1 MDVFKYLKQV
11 NNHIKE
17 GAADDAREMGLE
29 YAGYGKWKDPKTGQ
43 VTHKSVKSGGQTTLQ
58 QLDKKEEPQK
68 QDKKPEEKKTLSS
81 FRKDSPEAPP
91 QRMDLSVA
99 KDKNPDETA
108 EFAAMAAAQG
118 MWPHFS
124 DERKQYHI
132 DQQKA
137 MAAQAEAEAEAAA
150 AAEAEKAAKEEEK
163 AAKEAEK
170 AAEMEPPPEKDR
182 GDFRTVDDIR
192 DEEEETT
199 DDEIEDED
207 LESQMSDIES
217 DYQQAI
223 KDATDRQRKTLDKKY
238 GAFREALQ
246 KIPAG
251 TGRSGFLQAMAHA
264 KTYEGRTNS
273 GAGKNNLGYADVQ
286 NLVANRDRLMK
297 GYGDGSAENIREFVR
312 SVRSN
317 EVSDEFVNASY
328 DILPDKFK
336 KSLSGKGN
344 VTGDARDPNDPNKA
358 HKDMHYIG
366 KDENGNAIRGSS
378 KNADRAKLM
387 WRIYLEQGGRDAY
400 TGLPLDLA
408 AMDLEHVRGFNN
420 SDDGKPGEK
429 EFFERENDDNFTLIN
444 SNVNQLKSNDSM
456 ENFFA
461 KHVDPHKDK
470 GEDEFGGIEALFEKQ
485 NKIGSVGEELSKT
498 LLGEGDKGMGD
509 SVTKEILLEHFGA
522 DDQRHTDLRNEFRK
536 AAGDD
541 KKTAGKANSIKSKL
555 GKTLLKA
562 MGLPRGHLD
571 PSGRRTV
578 ALQENVYRGFLQSV
592 ANAKPKDRQRY
603 YDGYREAIKAGNEE
617 RSPKAVNRVLVQL
630 GLIDEDILN
639 DRKAGRVF
647 KEGFNSKSFIFKYRK
662 S

>member
-1 MDVFKYLKQV
+1 MDVFKYLKKV

-58 QLDKKEEPQK
+58 QLDAKEAPQK
-68 QDKKPEEKKTLSS
+68 QDKKPEEKKTLSK
-81 FRKDSPEAPP
+81 FKKDAAQEPP
-91 QRMDLSVA
+91 KRMDLSVA
-99 KDKNPDETA
+99 KDADPEKTA
-108 EFAAMAAAQG
+108 EYSAMAAAGG
-118 MWPHFS
+118 MWPKFS

-150 AAEAEKAAKEEEK
+150 AAEQEKAAKEEEK

-182 GDFRTVDDIR
+182 GDFRTVDDVR
-192 DEEEETT
+192 DEEEDLT
-199 DDEIEDED
+199 DDEIEEED
-207 LESQMSDIES
+207 LEAQMSEIES
-217 DYQQAI
+217 DYQLAI
-223 KDATDRQRKTLDKKY
+223 KDANDRSRKKLDKQY
-238 GAFREALQ
+238 GAFREALS

-251 TGRSGFLQAMAHA
+251 AGRGSFLQAMAHA
-264 KTYEGRTNS
+264 KTFEGRTNS

-286 NLVANRDRLMK
+286 NLVANRDRLME
-297 GYGDGSAENIREFVR
+297 GYGDGSPEAIKKFVR
-312 SVRSN
+312 SVRSQ
-317 EVSDEFVNASY
+317 EVSDEFIDASFEL
-328 DILPDKFK
+328 LPKKFK
-336 KSLSGKGN
+336 DSLKIKGK
-344 VTGDARDPNDPNKA
+344 VTGDKYVSDDKA
-358 HKDMHYIG
+358 HDAIHYLG
-366 KDENGNAIRGSS
+366 KNDDGTDKRGQVGT
-378 KNADRAKLM
+378 NERAKLM

-400 TGLPLDLA
+400 TGLPLDIE

-420 SDDGKPGEK
+420 SDDGKPGK
-429 EFFERENDDNFTLIN
+429 EQFEQRENDDNFTLIN

-456 ENFFA
+456 EKFFA
-461 KHVDPHKDK
+461 KHVDPLKDK
-470 GEDEFGGIEALFEKQ
+470 EEGDFGGIEKLFEKQ

-498 LLGEGDKGMGD
+498 LLGEGGKGMGD

-522 DDQRHTDLRNEFRK
+522 DDQRHTELRDEFRK
-536 AAGDD
+536 AAGGD
-541 KKTAGKANSIKSKL
+541 KKTAAKANSIKSKL

-571 PSGRRTV
+571 PSGRRTL

-617 RSPKAVNRVLVQL
+617 RSAKAVNRVLKEL

-647 KEGFNSKSFIFKYRK
+647 KEEFDVKSFIFKRRK
-662 S
+662 AR

>member
-17 GAADDAREMGLE
+17 AAADDAREMGLE

-43 VTHKSVKSGGQTTLQ
+43 VTHKSVKSAGQTTLQ

-68 QDKKPEEKKTLSS
+68 QDKKPKEKKTLSK
-81 FRKDSPEAPP
+81 FKKDAAQEPP
-91 QRMDLSVA
+91 KRMDLSVA
-99 KDKNPDETA
+99 KDADPEKTA
-108 EFAAMAAAQG
+108 EYSAMAAAQG
-118 MWPHFS
+118 MWPHYS

-150 AAEAEKAAKEEEK
+150 AAEEEKAAKEEPAPEEEK
-163 AAKEAEK
+163 SVE
-170 AAEMEPPPEKDR
+170 
-182 GDFRTVDDIR
+182 DFRTVDEIR

-199 DDEIEDED
+199 DDEIDED
-207 LESQMSDIES
+207 DFDSQMSEVES
-217 DYQQAI
+217 EYQLAI
-223 KDATDRQRKTLDKKY
+223 KDANDRARKKLDKQY
-238 GAFREALQ
+238 GAFREALS

-251 TGRSGFLQAMAHA
+251 SERGSFLQAMAHA
-264 KTYEGRTNS
+264 KTFEGRTNS

-286 NLVANRDRLMK
+286 NLVANRDRLME
-297 GYGDGSAENIREFVR
+297 GYGDGSPEAIKKFVR
-312 SVRSN
+312 SVRSQ
-317 EVSDEFVNASY
+317 EVSDEFIDASFEL
-328 DILPDKFK
+328 LPKKFK
-336 KSLSGKGN
+336 DSLKIKGK
-344 VTGDARDPNDPNKA
+344 VTGDKYVSDDKA
-358 HKDMHYIG
+358 HDAIHYLG
-366 KDENGNAIRGSS
+366 KNDDGTAIRGQVG
-378 KNADRAKLM
+378 NNDRAKLM

-400 TGLPLDLA
+400 TGLPLDIE

-420 SDDGKPGEK
+420 SDDGKPGK
-429 EFFERENDDNFTLIN
+429 EQFEQRENDDNFTLIN

-456 ENFFA
+456 EKFFA
-461 KHVDPHKDK
+461 KHVDPLKDK
-470 GEDEFGGIEALFEKQ
+470 GEDEFGGIEKLFEKQ

-498 LLGEGDKGMGD
+498 LLGEGGKGMGD

-522 DDQRHTDLRNEFRK
+522 DDQRHTELRDEFRK
-536 AAGDD
+536 AAGGD
-541 KKTAGKANSIKSKL
+541 KKTAAKANSIKSKL

-571 PSGRRTV
+571 PSGRRTL

-617 RSPKAVNRVLVQL
+617 RSAKAVNRVLKEL

-647 KEGFNSKSFIFKYRK
+647 KEDFDIKSFIFKFRK

>member
-68 QDKKPEEKKTLSS
+68 QDKKPKEKKTLSK
-81 FRKDSPEAPP
+81 FKKDAAQEPP
-91 QRMDLSVA
+91 KRMDLSVA
-99 KDKNPDETA
+99 KDADPEKTA
-108 EFAAMAAAQG
+108 EYSAMAAAQG
-118 MWPHFS
+118 MWPHYS

-150 AAEAEKAAKEEEK
+150 EAEAEQAVEEEPAPEEEK
-163 AAKEAEK
+163 SVE
-170 AAEMEPPPEKDR
+170 
-182 GDFRTVDDIR
+182 DFRTVDEIR

-199 DDEIEDED
+199 DDEIDED
-207 LESQMSDIES
+207 DFDSQMSEVDAE
-217 DYQQAI
+217 YQQAI
-223 KDATDRQRKTLDKKY
+223 KDATDRARKKLDKQY
-238 GAFREALQ
+238 GAFREALS
-246 KIPAG
+246 KIPGG
-251 TGRSGFLQAMAHA
+251 TERGSFLQAMAHA
-264 KTYEGRTNS
+264 KTFEGRTNS

-286 NLVANRDRLMK
+286 NLVANRDRLME
-297 GYGDGSAENIREFVR
+297 GYGDGSPEAIKKFVR
-312 SVRSN
+312 SVRSQ
-317 EVSDEFVNASY
+317 EVSDEFIDASFEL
-328 DILPDKFK
+328 LPKKFK
-336 KSLSGKGN
+336 DSLKIKGK
-344 VTGDARDPNDPNKA
+344 VTGDKYVSDDKA
-358 HKDMHYIG
+358 HDAIHYLG
-366 KDENGNAIRGSS
+366 KNDDGTAIRGQVG
-378 KNADRAKLM
+378 NNDRAKLM

-400 TGLPLDLA
+400 TGLPLDIE

-420 SDDGKPGEK
+420 SDDGKPGK
-429 EFFERENDDNFTLIN
+429 DQFEQRENDDNFTLIN

-456 ENFFA
+456 EKFFA
-461 KHVDPHKDK
+461 KHVDPLKDK
-470 GEDEFGGIEALFEKQ
+470 GEDEFGGIEKLFEKQ

-498 LLGEGDKGMGD
+498 LLGEGGKGMGD

-522 DDQRHTDLRNEFRK
+522 DDQRHTELRDEFRK
-536 AAGDD
+536 AAGGD
-541 KKTAGKANSIKSKL
+541 KKTAAKANSIKSKL

-571 PSGRRTV
+571 PSGRRTL

-617 RSPKAVNRVLVQL
+617 RSAKAVNRVLKEL

-647 KEGFNSKSFIFKYRK
+647 KEDFDIKSFIFKFRK

>member
-17 GAADDAREMGLE
+17 AAADDAREMGLE
-29 YAGYGKWKDPKTGQ
+29 YAGYGKWRDPKTGQ
-43 VTHKSVKSGGQTTLQ
+43 LTHKRVKSAGQTTLQ

-68 QDKKPEEKKTLSS
+68 QDKKPEEKKTLSK
-81 FRKDSPEAPP
+81 FKKDAAQEPP
-91 QRMDLSVA
+91 KRMDLSVA
-99 KDKNPDETA
+99 KDADPEKTA
-108 EFAAMAAAQG
+108 EYSAMAAAQG
-118 MWPHFS
+118 MWPHYS

-150 AAEAEKAAKEEEK
+150 AAEEEKAAKEEPAPEEEK
-163 AAKEAEK
+163 SVE
-170 AAEMEPPPEKDR
+170 
-182 GDFRTVDDIR
+182 DFRTVDEIR

-199 DDEIEDED
+199 DDEIDED
-207 LESQMSDIES
+207 DFDSQMSEVES
-217 DYQQAI
+217 EYQLAI
-223 KDATDRQRKTLDKKY
+223 KDANDRARKKLDKQY
-238 GAFREALQ
+238 GAFREALS

-251 TGRSGFLQAMAHA
+251 SERGSFLQAMAHA
-264 KTYEGRTNS
+264 KTFEGRTNS

-286 NLVANRDRLMK
+286 NLVANRDRLME
-297 GYGDGSAENIREFVR
+297 GYGDGSPEAIKKFVR
-312 SVRSN
+312 SVRSQ
-317 EVSDEFVNASY
+317 EVSDEFIDASFEL
-328 DILPDKFK
+328 LPKKFK
-336 KSLSGKGN
+336 DSLKIKGK
-344 VTGDARDPNDPNKA
+344 VTGDKYVSDDKA
-358 HKDMHYIG
+358 HDAIHYLG
-366 KDENGNAIRGSS
+366 KNDDGTAIRGQVG
-378 KNADRAKLM
+378 NNDRAKLM

-400 TGLPLDLA
+400 TGLPLDIE

-420 SDDGKPGEK
+420 SDDGKPGK
-429 EFFERENDDNFTLIN
+429 EQFEQRENDDNFTLIN

-456 ENFFA
+456 EKFFA
-461 KHVDPHKDK
+461 KHVDPLKDK
-470 GEDEFGGIEALFEKQ
+470 GEDEFGGIEKLFEKQ

-498 LLGEGDKGMGD
+498 LLGEGGKGMGD

-522 DDQRHTDLRNEFRK
+522 DDQRHTELRDEFRK
-536 AAGDD
+536 AAGGD
-541 KKTAGKANSIKSKL
+541 KKTAAKANSIKSKL

-571 PSGRRTV
+571 PSGRRTL

-617 RSPKAVNRVLVQL
+617 RSAKAVNRVLKEL

-647 KEGFNSKSFIFKYRK
+647 KEDFDIKSFIFKFRK